1 MYILTDVSL
10 PQATVIIA
18 ETSSVADA
26 IAAASEY
33 GKIYLVEE
41 DEVYPDHYD
50 LITWRGNL
58 YTIKPK
64 KGS

>member
-10 PQATVIIA
+10 PQANVVLA

-26 IAAASEY
+26 IAAASEF

-41 DEVYPDHYD
+41 DEAYPDHYD
-50 LITWRGNL
+50 LI
-58 YTIKPK
+58 
-64 KGS
+64 

>member
-10 PQATVIIA
+10 PQANIVLA

-26 IAAASEY
+26 IAAASEF

-41 DEVYPDHYD
+41 DEAYPDHYD
-50 LITWRGNL
+50 LISWKGNL
-58 YTIKPK
+58 FTIQPK
-64 KGS
+64 KVR

>member
-1 MYILTDVSL
+1 MYILTDGSL

-41 DEVYPDHYD
+41 DEAYPDHYD
-50 LITWRGNL
+50 LISWKGNL
-58 YTIKPK
+58 FTIQPK
-64 KGS
+64 KGH

>member
-26 IAAASEY
+26 IAVASEY

-41 DEVYPDHYD
+41 DEAYPDHYD
-50 LITWRGNL
+50 LISWKGNL
-58 YTIKPK
+58 FTIQPK
-64 KGS
+64 KGH

>member
-41 DEVYPDHYD
+41 DEAYPDHYD
-50 LITWRGNL
+50 LITWQGNL

-64 KGS
+64 KGH